1 MKETASTTYPPIRS
15 FVLRQGRTTPAQ
27 RRAFEELWPR
37 YGLELPATG
46 PIDPATIFGSDH
58 PLFLEIGCGNGETL
72 AALAARHPE
81 RNYLGVEVHGP
92 GVGSLMLKLEE
103 RDSDNA
109 RVLKCDA
116 MELLRHHLP
125 SGCLDG
131 LYLFFPDPWPKKKH
145 HKRRIVQPE
154 FTQLVH
160 RALRPGGFLH
170 MATDWEHYAEQ
181 MLQVL
186 SEAEGF
192 ENSAGR
198 GNFSPRPSDRPL
210 THFEQRG
217 QRLGHGVWDLIFRRC
232 D

>member
-1 MKETASTTYPPIRS
+1 MEEETSTTHPPIRS
-15 FVLRQGRTTPAQ
+15 FVLRQGRTTQAQ

-37 YGLELPATG
+37 YGLELPATDQ
-46 PIDPATIFGSDH
+46 IDPTTIFGNSH

-72 AALAARHPE
+72 STLAARHPE
-81 RNYLGVEVHGP
+81 QNYLGVEVHGP

-103 RDSDNA
+103 SDSDNA

-125 SGCLDG
+125 VGCLDG

-154 FTQLVH
+154 FTQLVQ

-170 MATDWEHYAEQ
+170 MATDWEDYAEQ
-181 MLQVL
+181 MLLVL
-186 SEAEGF
+186 SEATGF
-192 ENSAGR
+192 ENSAGQ
-198 GNFSPRPSDRPL
+198 GNFSPRPADRTL

>member
-1 MKETASTTYPPIRS
+1 MEEEASTTHRPIRS
-15 FVLRQGRTTPAQ
+15 FVLRQGRTTQAQ
-27 RRAFEELWPR
+27 KRAFEELWPR

-46 PIDPATIFGSDH
+46 LIDPATIFRNNH

-81 RNYLGVEVHGP
+81 RNHLGVEVHGP

-103 RDSDNA
+103 NDSDNA
-109 RVLKCDA
+109 RILKSDA
-116 MELLRHHLP
+116 MALLRHHLP
-125 SGCLDG
+125 AGCLDG

-160 RALRPGGFLH
+160 QALKPGGFLH
-170 MATDWEHYAEQ
+170 MATDWEHYAKQ

-186 SEAEGF
+186 SEAAGF
-192 ENSAGR
+192 TNSAGR